1 LTIRELV
8 SDDSSMDSRCA
19 AWCLVLGVAACTPLP
34 QQESSRDTAVTRQP
48 QVEERLRPFA
58 PETSRLL
65 EKGPPATLIEWV
77 ETPESLHPKFP
88 SDWRVLVI
96 QSDRQDWDRVPIYG
110 AIQDWHK

>member
-1 LTIRELV
+1 MTIREPV

-34 QQESSRDTAVTRQP
+34 EQSSTDTAVTRQP
-48 QVEERLRPFA
+48 QVEEKLRPA
-58 PETSRLL
+58 EEEWLP

-77 ETPESLHPKFP
+77 EKPESLHPKFP

-96 QSDRQDWDRVPIYG
+96 HPDRQNWERVPIYG
-110 AIQDWHK
+110 AIQDWHE